1 MNRITALVGNWSRN
15 HEIDEFNEWPKNA
28 DTLGNSELACGYGQ
42 LVDTGSPA
50 SVHSSAVC
58 NEHRSGTSAGRT
70 SRQAAPLPA
79 DGEEREDHVD
89 AWKPRTALGEP
100 GCWRGNYMS
109 ECADTTRENAPKTQ
123 HKGQARTTAVLAG
136 AALLAPLGLL
146 AASGNAAAAD
156 SGVWDRIAQCES
168 GGNWHINTGNSYYGG
183 LQFSAGTWR
192 AYGGSAYAATADQA
206 SRSAQIAVATKVQHA
221 QGWGA
226 WPVCSVRAGA
236 SGSAPAASSG
246 TVSEKSTT
254 KTRKSTEKATPSKPA
269 KTPARGT
276 NNASRGTSRGDYTVR
291 EGDTLSAIAAQHGT
305 TWRKVYAANKS
316 VIGADPDLIVPGQQL
331 DL

>member
-1 MNRITALVGNWSRN
+1 
-15 HEIDEFNEWPKNA
+15 
-28 DTLGNSELACGYGQ
+28 
-42 LVDTGSPA
+42 
-50 SVHSSAVC
+50 
-58 NEHRSGTSAGRT
+58 
-70 SRQAAPLPA
+70 
-79 DGEEREDHVD
+79 
-89 AWKPRTALGEP
+89 
-100 GCWRGNYMS
+100 MS
-109 ECADTTRENAPKTQ
+109 ECADTTRENAPET
-123 HKGQARTTAVLAG
+123 HRKGQARTAAVLTG

-146 AASGNAAAAD
+146 AATGNAAAAD

-168 GGNWHINTGNSYYGG
+168 GGNWHINTGNGYYGG

-236 SGSAPAASSG
+236 TGSAPAASSG
-246 TVSEKSTT
+246 TVTENSSTT
-254 KTRKSTEKATPSKPA
+254 TKKSKQSTTESTSESTRKQSTRKATPAKPA

-291 EGDTLSAIAAQHGT
+291 TGDTLSAIAAEHGT
-305 TWRKVYAANKS
+305 TWRKIYAANKS
-316 VIGADPDLIVPGQQL
+316 VIGDDPDLIIPGQQL